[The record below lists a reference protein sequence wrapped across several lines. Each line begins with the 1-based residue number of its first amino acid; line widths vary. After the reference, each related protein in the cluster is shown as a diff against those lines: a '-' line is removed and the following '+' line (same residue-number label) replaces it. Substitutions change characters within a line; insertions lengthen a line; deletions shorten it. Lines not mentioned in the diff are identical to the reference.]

1 MLSRRF
7 FLRASLLVAV
17 VSPLGGVLPSSAA
30 QSTKRLVIVTQ
41 KSNALAGLSLRDL
54 KHMFLGEQVDGPGG
68 TLIPL
73 QHAPGSPARQAFERL
88 VLKMSPDEAG
98 RFWIDRKIRGQK
110 GAPKAVAPVELLR
123 RVIVSLP
130 NTVTYLDATDVTD
143 DLKVLKV
150 DGQDPKDPNY
160 PLQFD

>member
-1 MLSRRF
+1 MLSRRS
-7 FLRASLLVAV
+7 FLRASLMVAV
-17 VSPLGGVLPSSAA
+17 VPPLGVVLPSSAA
-30 QSTKRLVIVTQ
+30 QPTKRLVIVTQ
-41 KSNALAGLSLRDL
+41 KSNALAELSLRDL
-54 KHMFLGEQVDGPGG
+54 KHMFLSEQVDGPGG
-68 TLIPL
+68 PLIPL
-73 QHAPGSPARQAFERL
+73 QQAPGSATRQAFESL
-88 VLKMSPDEAG
+88 VLKMSPDEVG

-130 NTVTYLDATDVTD
+130 NTVTYLNATDLTD

-150 DGQDPKDPNY
+150 EGQGPQDPGY

>member
-1 MLSRRF
+1 ME
-7 FLRASLLVAV
+7 
-17 VSPLGGVLPSSAA
+17 AA
-30 QSTKRLVIVTQ
+30 QADGRWAAAYAPQREVRLPPELAE
-41 KSNALAGLSLRDL
+41 ALAQNDR
-54 KHMFLGEQVDGPGG
+54 
-68 TLIPL
+68 
-73 QHAPGSPARQAFERL
+73 ARQAFERL

-110 GAPKAVAPVELLR
+110 GAPRAVSPVELLR

-130 NTVTYLDATDVTD
+130 NTVTYLNATDVTD

-150 DGQDPKDPNY
+150 EGQAPQDPSY